1 MIAVLL
7 AAPLLVW
14 PALLNGYPLM
24 FVDGGAYLAQTILGQ
39 TPWDKTPVYGPLI
52 AAAHWHVSLWGA
64 ALAQGLV
71 TSWAI
76 WVTQRALG
84 GATPAR
90 HLAICAGLAALTSL
104 PWFAALIMPDVF
116 APLVAL
122 ALFALGFG
130 AARLTRVEM
139 AGLVLLAAIGIAAH
153 LSHLPIALAV
163 LVVVAVLTLRPA
175 PVLRAALP
183 IVLAV
188 GTLLALNLH
197 LVGRAAL
204 SPHGSVFML
213 ARLLDDG
220 PAARLLRERCPGA
233 GWHLCH
239 FTAAFPMDSD
249 TFLWNPD
256 SPLNRNPDGSP
267 RADAAVRMA
276 PEASVIVG
284 QTLRAY
290 PLEVARAMAG
300 NTLRQAVMAT
310 IDGMFTPEDLGDL
323 ATRII
328 PAGFPAREAASFRDG
343 LQYRNALEAWGEPL
357 RAPQGLVLLLAA
369 LGAGFGLW
377 RAARARWRDGAALVL
392 CVLAALA
399 ANAFVGGGLSKP
411 HYRYQARI
419 IWLLPLAAVLVAR
432 PPRVTWPAASP
443 AR

>member
-39 TPWDKTPVYGPLI
+39 TPWDKTPVYGPVI
-52 AAAHWHVSLWGA
+52 AAFHGHVSLWGA
-64 ALAQGLV
+64 ALAQGLA
-71 TSWAI
+71 TSWAV
-76 WVTQRALG
+76 WVVLRVLGRAS
-84 GATPAR
+84 AWR
-90 HLAICAGLAALTSL
+90 HLALCAGLAALTSL
-104 PWFAALIMPDVF
+104 PWFAALIMPDML

-122 ALFALGFG
+122 ALFALGF
-130 AARLTRVEM
+130 AEARLTRAEM
-139 AGLVLLAAIGIAAH
+139 LGLVLLATIGIAAH

-163 LVVVAVLTLRPA
+163 LVVVAGLRLRVA
-175 PVLRAALP
+175 PVLRAGLP
-183 IVLAV
+183 IVLAI

-197 LVGRAAL
+197 LAGRATL

-220 PAARLLRERCPGA
+220 PAARLLRERCPDA

-239 FTAAFPMDSD
+239 FTGAFPMDSD
-249 TFLWNPD
+249 SFLWNPD

-267 RADAAVRMA
+267 RADAAIRMA
-276 PEASVIVG
+276 PEAGVIVG
-284 QTLRAY
+284 QTLRAF

-328 PAGFPAREAASFRDG
+328 PAGFPAREAAAFRDG

-369 LGAGFGLW
+369 LGAGIGLA
-377 RAARARWRDGAALVL
+377 RALRARWREGYALVL

-399 ANAFVGGGLSKP
+399 ANAFVGGALSKP

-419 IWLLPLAAVLVAR
+419 IWLLPLAAVLIVR
-432 PPRVTWPAASP
+432 PVTLRAASP
-443 AR
+443 AP